1 LLLWIKRSSVDGGCA
16 AGLQGRAGAAAALH
30 TRFKKGQSG
39 NPRGARARQLSALL
53 AEALDEKTDVTI
65 GSVRRR
71 MTKREAIVAQIVEK
85 SAAAD
90 LRALKLLLDMQKA
103 AERQAGVAPAAGE
116 PDPNEAD
123 EKVIDSFIRRLRF
136 AEEDDRTGRATAAP
150 DDAADRG
157 C

>member
-1 LLLWIKRSSVDGGCA
+1 MLLWIQRSSVDGGCA
-16 AGLQGRAGAAAALH
+16 AGLQGRAGAAALH

-65 GSVRRR
+65 GGVRRR

-90 LRALKLLLDMQKA
+90 LLPQ
-103 AERQAGVAPAAGE
+103 APA
-116 PDPNEAD
+116 
-123 EKVIDSFIRRLRF
+123 RH
-136 AEEDDRTGRATAAP
+136 AEG
-150 DDAADRG
+150 G
-157 C
+157 